1 MRRWM
6 RGSMRESPLLS
17 QSDWAVSFGAVDLT
31 RPLSL
36 GIVWHREWGIDYLK
50 CKSFSLGL
58 NLT

>member
-1 MRRWM
+1 M